1 MQTPYIKPILAGVLN
16 LEIVAFLQAMEHHH
30 NHYNFRGNGP
40 VICITDNNDFNCHPD
55 IFITGKLLSAD
66 VDENY
71 GCELATFK
79 IETKEGEEPES
90 VTAAIG
96 TGEQA
101 LNCFLP
107 GMLSTITTAI
117 GELSEELLDETWHRL
132 AGIWNVKQINKLA
145 PLTGTAEIDEKE
157 RTIRFSCH
165 QGGYAEYHNADD
177 LITEAYELLK
187 KYEEEAV
194 VRMLWDKENFD
205 LPF

>member
-40 VICITDNNDFNCHPD
+40 VICITDDNKCPGL
-55 IFITGKLLSAD
+55 IISGKLLSID

-71 GCELATFK
+71 CNEIATFD
-79 IETKEGEEPES
+79 IETKEGEKPVS

-101 LNCFLP
+101 LNFFLP

-117 GELSEELLDETWHRL
+117 GELSEEFLDETWHRL
-132 AGIWNVKQINKLA
+132 AGTWNVKQINKLA

-177 LITEAYELLK
+177 IITEAYELLK

-194 VRMLWDKENFD
+194 VGILWDKENFD

>member
-16 LEIVAFLQAMEHHH
+16 LEIIAFLQAMEHHH

-40 VICITDNNDFNCHPD
+40 VICITDDNRCPGL
-55 IFITGKLLSAD
+55 IVSGKLLSID

-71 GCELATFK
+71 GCELATFV
-79 IETKEGEEPES
+79 IETKEGEKPES

-132 AGIWNVKQINKLA
+132 AGTWNVKQINKLA
-145 PLTGTAEIDEKE
+145 PLTGTAEIDEK
-157 RTIRFSCH
+157 I
-165 QGGYAEYHNADD
+165 
-177 LITEAYELLK
+177 
-187 KYEEEAV
+187 
-194 VRMLWDKENFD
+194 
-205 LPF
+205 